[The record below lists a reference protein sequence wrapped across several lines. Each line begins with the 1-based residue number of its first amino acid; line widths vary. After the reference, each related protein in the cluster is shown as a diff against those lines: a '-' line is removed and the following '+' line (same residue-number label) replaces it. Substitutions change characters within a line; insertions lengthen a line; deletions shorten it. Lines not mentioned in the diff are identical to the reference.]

1 MPIAPGDGMVGALGA
16 APAPTLAPGGA
27 LMGPVPSAGP
37 MVVLLPVPHCVTTL
51 LFASVTRVHGSPCG
65 PVNLSTFCACTAV
78 HKVSSAT
85 VTMNVFI
92 SVSPTKLSR
101 CAEYCIGTLRHG

>member
-1 MPIAPGDGMVGALGA
+1 MPIAPGDGLVGALGG
-16 APAPTLAPGGA
+16 APTPILAPGGGP
-27 LMGPVPSAGP
+27 LMGLVPSAGP

-51 LFASVTRVHGSPCG
+51 LCASVTRVHGSPFG

-85 VTMNVFI
+85 ATMNGT
-92 SVSPTKLSR
+92 SSYPSPQPSCQGVKS
-101 CAEYCIGTLRHG
+101 I